1 MNNLLNQY
9 LLTKK
14 EIKALNREMKDELLK
29 DNDYA
34 DFSDEH
40 KTTGEVLRSHK
51 SKLVSESVFMGSIAS
66 KIEKKKSELKV
77 LKASIAD
84 SLIVTEKESGEVVQ
98 YSFDFKL

>member
-29 DNDYA
+29 DT
-34 DFSDEH
+34 DFAEFNDEH

-51 SKLVSESVFMGSIAS
+51 AKLVSESVFMGSIAS
-66 KIEKKKSELKV
+66 KIEKKKAELKV
-77 LKASIAD
+77 LKASITD